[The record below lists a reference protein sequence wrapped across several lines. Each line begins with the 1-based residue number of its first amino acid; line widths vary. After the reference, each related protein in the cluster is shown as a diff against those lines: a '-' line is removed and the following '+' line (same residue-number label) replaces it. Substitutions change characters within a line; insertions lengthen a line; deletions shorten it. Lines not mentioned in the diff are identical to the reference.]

1 MQLRYNYRLDPWP
14 RHRIALQKAF
24 GCARVVFNDALR
36 TREAAHQAGEPY
48 VTDRDLSIRLTAVK
62 KGHRSGLG

>member
-1 MQLRYNYRLDPWP
+1 MLACADAAVFGHKFEYTFSVQLRYNYRLEPWP

-36 TREAAHQAGEPY
+36 TREAAHQRG
-48 VTDRDLSIRLTAVK
+48 
-62 KGHRSGLG
+62 